1 MSGPAS
7 SPAGTAPTRRPA
19 AADAG
24 GRSAA
29 RGPGRT
35 ATVGGALAG
44 LLAAPLVTLTPA
56 AAAAPED
63 PAPAADATPV
73 SVQLTRLDPRT
84 LVPGAPVTVAGELTN
99 TGTETLTDL
108 DVRLQRG
115 EPLAT
120 RAALQDVDDDPDP
133 GAVVATPFQGVADE
147 LGPRDSVSFTLTT
160 TTDALAI
167 GQDGVYP
174 VLLNLNG
181 VGSDGERRRVGELT
195 TYLVQPP
202 VLPTAPTGVAWLWPL
217 VERTHRD
224 ASGTFVDDEL
234 AREVATGGRL
244 DRALTTLERLPE
256 TVPADGGRP
265 APVVPVT
272 LAVDPALVEE
282 LRVMAGG
289 PYAVAGDADG
299 GSGTDEAVAFL
310 GRLRALAAD
319 HPVVALPYGD
329 VDADALTATGLSQV
343 VTRSLPGS
351 PEGTAQDDPDAAPAP
366 PTGAPAGTGGA
377 TGAAVL
383 REVLGVQART
393 DLAWAVGGS
402 LRPETLDVLTDGGVE
417 EVVLAPS
424 GLTDGA
430 AALGL
435 AGPAAART
443 TLPTDTGAVDALVA
457 DSALSDLAGAA
468 AQAPGGPRAAEQ
480 RHLAELALLTLQ
492 AGRAPAGQSVLVAP
506 PREVDADPAAV
517 SAMMA
522 ATAQLPWLRPAT
534 VAQLGDGPVT
544 DTGELVP
551 PSGPG
556 GLEPA
561 GLVDV
566 AAAVDVREDLAGAV
580 VGDADAA
587 LAPWD
592 AAIARTS
599 SAAWRDDA
607 AAFAAAA
614 ADLRTTT
621 TRLLERVTLL
631 SPAEG
636 TYSLASSDAPLVL
649 TVLNDLPF
657 PLRVQLDVESR
668 GNALSVG
675 DISDQVLGPQQRT
688 TLQVPTE
695 VRQSGRFSIAATLTT
710 PDGVPLGDPVRLQ
723 VQSTAYGTI
732 SVVITIG
739 AAALLGL
746 LFLRRLVLFLLRR
759 RRGTPGDG
767 DDDLSGGPAPEGAAV
782 PLPPTRSPV

>member
-7 SPAGTAPTRRPA
+7 SPAGTDPTRRSA
-19 AADAG
+19 AGGPG
-24 GRSAA
+24 GRSTV

-35 ATVGGALAG
+35 ARGTTVGGALAG
-44 LLAAPLVTLTPA
+44 LLTLPLVALAPA

-63 PAPAADATPV
+63 PADTADETAV

-115 EPLAT
+115 GPLAT
-120 RAALQDVDDDPDP
+120 RAALQDVAEDPDP
-133 GAVVATPFQGVADE
+133 VAAVATPFQDVADE
-147 LGPRDSVSFTLTT
+147 LRPRDSVSFTLTT

-202 VLPTAPTGVAWLWPL
+202 VLPATPTGVAWLWPL

-234 AREVATGGRL
+234 TREVATGGRL
-244 DRALTTLERLPE
+244 DRALASLERLPE
-256 TVPADGGRP
+256 TVPAEGGEP

-282 LRVMAGG
+282 LQVMAAG
-289 PYAVAGDADG
+289 PYAVAGDGDG

-310 GRLRALAAD
+310 GRLRAVAAD

-351 PEGTAQDDPDAAPAP
+351 PEGTAQDDPGATPAP
-366 PTGAPAGTGGA
+366 PAEAGGA
-377 TGAAVL
+377 TGAAIL
-383 REVLGVQART
+383 REVLGVEART

-402 LRPETLDVLTDGGVE
+402 LRPETLDVLTDGGIE
-417 EVVLAPS
+417 EVVLAPG

-443 TLPTDTGAVDALVA
+443 TLPTDDGPVDALVA
-457 DSALSDLAGAA
+457 DSTLSDLAGAA
-468 AQAPGGPRAAEQ
+468 AQAPGGTRAAEQ
-480 RHLAELALLTLQ
+480 RHLAELALLTPQ
-492 AGRAPAGQSVLVAP
+492 AGGAPGGQTVLVAP

-522 ATAQLPWLRPAT
+522 AAAQLPWLRPAT

-544 DTGELVP
+544 DTGGLVP

-561 GLVDV
+561 GLADV

-580 VGDADAA
+580 VGDADAV

-592 AAIARTS
+592 AAIARTG
-599 SAAWRDDA
+599 SAAWRDDPE
-607 AAFAAAA
+607 AFAAAA

-621 TRLLERVTLL
+621 AQLLERVTLL
-631 SPAEG
+631 APAEG
-636 TYSLASSDAPLVL
+636 TYSLASRDAPLVL

-657 PLRVQLDVESR
+657 ALGVRLEVQSR

-675 DISDQVLGPQQRT
+675 DISDRVLGPQQRT

-695 VRQSGRFSIAATLTT
+695 VRQSGRFSVAATLTT
-710 PDGVPLGDPVRLQ
+710 PDGVPLGEPVRLQ
-723 VQSTAYGTI
+723 VQSTAYGSI
-732 SVVITIG
+732 SVIITIG

-746 LFLRRLVLFLLRR
+746 LFLRRLVRFLLRR

-767 DDDLSGGPAPEGAAV
+767 DDDLPGGPAPEGAAV